1 MFTLFKPK
9 YLSPLLVILVSL
21 GIAKLLSSSA
31 PQAEKRST
39 DERAKV
45 SVEAI
50 TLGKTDYPVIIETSG
65 TVKPRTEGTVV
76 PQIGGTIM
84 SISPRFRDG
93 AFFEAGE
100 LLVQIDDRDY
110 QAAAIVAES
119 AFREAELRIAE
130 EQARVS
136 QAVRDWKRLG
146 HNDAPSDLVLRKP
159 QLAAAQAAVASAKAH
174 VSMAHLNLERT
185 QIKAPYAGRVMS
197 KKVDVGQ
204 VVNVGT
210 VLAEIY
216 AVDYVEI
223 RLPLTNQQVEFV
235 DLPERYR
242 NASNE
247 SGSDAEN
254 TTNGTSSSP
263 KVILSAR
270 IGRQNYQW
278 AGYIARTEGAIDVR
292 SRQLFVVA
300 QVNDPYGEN
309 QEGRPPLKIG
319 QFVTAKINGKTLR
332 GVYVIPRAALYQNNE
347 IVLVKAQKILRQSV
361 NIVWQSAEEVVIEGE
376 FDEGDLLTTTP
387 MNNVING
394 TDVEKVILNNKTEAA
409 FSVAS
414 PVTELIPT
422 TKPE

>member
-1 MFTLFKPK
+1 
-9 YLSPLLVILVSL
+9 
-21 GIAKLLSSSA
+21 
-31 PQAEKRST
+31 
-39 DERAKV
+39 
-45 SVEAI
+45 
-50 TLGKTDYPVIIETSG
+50 
-65 TVKPRTEGTVV
+65 
-76 PQIGGTIM
+76 
-84 SISPRFRDG
+84 
-93 AFFEAGE
+93 
-100 LLVQIDDRDY
+100 VQIDDRDY
-110 QAAAIVAES
+110 QAEAIVAES

-146 HNDAPSDLVLRKP
+146 HNGDPSDLVLRKP

-174 VSMAHLNLERT
+174 LAMAHLNLERT

-247 SGSDAEN
+247 SGSDSEN
-254 TTNGTSSSP
+254 TANGISTSP

-332 GVYVIPRAALYQNNE
+332 DVYVIPRAALYQNNE
-347 IVLVKAQKILRQSV
+347 IVLVKAQKISRQSV
-361 NIVWQSAEEVVIEGE
+361 NVVWQSAAEVVIEGE
-376 FDEGDLLTTTP
+376 LDEGDLLATTP

-394 TDVEKVILNNKTEAA
+394 TDVEKVILGNKTEAA
-409 FSVAS
+409 FSVAE
-414 PVTELIPT
+414 PVSESVSEPIPT
-422 TKPE
+422 TTEP